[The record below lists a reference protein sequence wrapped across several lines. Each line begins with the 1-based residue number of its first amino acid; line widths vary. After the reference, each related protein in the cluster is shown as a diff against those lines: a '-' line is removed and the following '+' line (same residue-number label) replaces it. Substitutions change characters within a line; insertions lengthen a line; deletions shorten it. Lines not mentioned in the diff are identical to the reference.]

1 MTRHDAWRALA
12 ASIPRPRAILIASAH
27 WETGLPMLT
36 GRDRLETIHDFSG
49 FPDELYRIRYDA
61 PGAPEIA
68 SRALALLRDA
78 GYTAAIDGCRGIDH
92 GAWVP
97 LRYMYPD
104 RDVPVAQISVQPALG
119 TAHHLRLGEAL
130 APLADEGVLVIGSG
144 HVTHNLRDWFA
155 SRHDSQALDYV
166 PKFAAVAQRADRRGR
181 PRGGPRLSRAS
192 AVGGAGASD
201 RRAFPAAFR
210 CMGSCGPRCTG
221 DPRAGEHRWRR
232 ARDGCLPL
240 RSSMNR
246 LSRRQFIAVA
256 AAMGATMGW
265 ADAKTSPSSL
275 AWRERRDLFT
285 EGVAS
290 GDPATDSVL
299 LWTRYSAGGT
309 AEAVPLTVEVA
320 EDPAFERVVATART
334 RALAAAD
341 HTCRVLIGG
350 LRPGQIY
357 WYRFATE
364 RGEGSRLGRTRTA
377 YPANDPRHVRFTFV
391 SCQNV
396 CEGAQN
402 AYRRMI
408 FEDEHAPV
416 EEQLAFVLHLGD
428 FIYEVVDYPEDRP
441 GGRRYDRR
449 LRDRVRFPDGEKIG
463 RFRIAA
469 TLADYRT
476 LYRAYLQDP
485 DLQDAR
491 ARWPFVPIWDNHEF
505 SWMGWQSILRVPGE
519 ERPAQTR
526 KVTANQAWFEYQ
538 PARVAKSGGVA
549 LERFEAP
556 AVKDTPIGNFDGDG
570 LGQEPNNLAAIG
582 SLTGYRSLRWGR
594 HLDLI
599 ITDQHSY
606 RSEDPSGRPEA
617 SAFSSNDF
625 PNLIPQEA
633 IEILDAGRTYGGG
646 NAPGAIRY
654 GETEVAN
661 FRKDGMPQSILGVQQ
676 RKWFLEKLRASRATW
691 KVWGSS
697 SGTLDTRVDPQ
708 NLPAGLSKPWP
719 GAGYATFGFGDYSSA
734 YVERA
739 AIYDVVRDSGITGF
753 VTVSGDRHSFWAG
766 LAARALPPQ
775 AFEPVGAAFI
785 TGSVSAPGLVEA
797 LEHNLPKDHPLRALY
812 LTDVPGEERPRPAV
826 NMLLRHG
833 VRSCLEYQSS
843 RDLERARRVSNPAL
857 APHLSFIDWGGHGYA
872 ALRVS
877 ADAVECEF
885 VCIPRPLERSE
896 GVEGGPLR
904 YRVVHRVPLWH
915 KGERPKLEQRVIEG
929 DPGLSI

>member
-1 MTRHDAWRALA
+1 
-12 ASIPRPRAILIASAH
+12 
-27 WETGLPMLT
+27 
-36 GRDRLETIHDFSG
+36 
-49 FPDELYRIRYDA
+49 
-61 PGAPEIA
+61 
-68 SRALALLRDA
+68 
-78 GYTAAIDGCRGIDH
+78 
-92 GAWVP
+92 
-97 LRYMYPD
+97 
-104 RDVPVAQISVQPALG
+104 
-119 TAHHLRLGEAL
+119 
-130 APLADEGVLVIGSG
+130 
-144 HVTHNLRDWFA
+144 
-155 SRHDSQALDYV
+155 
-166 PKFAAVAQRADRRGR
+166 
-181 PRGGPRLSRAS
+181 
-192 AVGGAGASD
+192 
-201 RRAFPAAFR
+201 
-210 CMGSCGPRCTG
+210 
-221 DPRAGEHRWRR
+221 
-232 ARDGCLPL
+232 
-240 RSSMNR
+240 MNR

-290 GDPATDSVL
+290 GDPATESVL
-299 LWTRYSAGGT
+299 LWTRYSAGGK
-309 AEAVPLTVEVA
+309 AEAVSLTVEVA

-377 YPANDPRHVRFTFV
+377 YPASDPRPVRFTFV

-408 FEDEHAPV
+408 FEDEHAPA

-463 RFRIAA
+463 KFRIAA

-505 SWMGWQSILRVPGE
+505 SWMGWQSMRRVPGD

-556 AVKDTPIGNFDGDG
+556 VVKDTPIGNFDGDG
-570 LGQEPNNLAAIG
+570 LGQEPNNLAALG

-617 SAFSSNDF
+617 SVFSSNDF
-625 PNLIPQEA
+625 PNLVPQEA
-633 IEILDAGRTYGGG
+633 LEILDAGRTYGGG

-661 FRKDGMPQSILGVQQ
+661 FRKDGMPQSILGAQQ
-676 RKWFLEKLRASRATW
+676 RKWFLERLRASGATW
-691 KVWGSS
+691 KVWGNS

-708 NLPAGLSKPWP
+708 NLPTGLTKPWP
-719 GAGYATFGFGDYSSA
+719 GASYATFGFGDYSSA

-766 LAARALPPQ
+766 LAASSLPPQ

-797 LEHNLPKDHPLRALY
+797 LEHNLPRDHPLRALY

-843 RDLERARRVSNPAL
+843 RDLDRARRVSNPAL
-857 APHLSFIDWGGHGYA
+857 APHLLFLDWGGHGYA

-877 ADAVECEF
+877 TDAVECEF

-896 GVEGGPLR
+896 GVAGGPLR

-929 DPGLSI
+929 DCGLSI